1 MRKFLPILT
10 LALASFFVYSCD
22 TNDDD
27 VIQVEDQDTISQ
39 MRDVTVTLN
48 SGNGYA
54 HVEPLNILNTDVVL
68 VYRRDPSALNA
79 WQLIPKSYYLSGSR
93 VLDYNF
99 LFSAQKVEIY
109 VEGSQAS
116 LSTAETNEFL
126 NGQTFRIVLVPAN
139 AAKGAN
145 STPVD
150 YNDYNAVIK
159 YYNLNDTKVPV
170 SKVN

>member
-22 TNDDD
+22 NDDD

-48 SGNGYA
+48 SGNDYG
-54 HVEPLNILNTDVVL
+54 HIEPLNILNTDVVL
-68 VYRRDPSALNA
+68 VYRRDPSANNA
-79 WQLIPKSYYLSGSR
+79 WQLIPKSYYLSGGR

-99 LFSAQKVEIY
+99 LFSAKAVEIY

-116 LSTAETNEFL
+116 LSTAEANEFL